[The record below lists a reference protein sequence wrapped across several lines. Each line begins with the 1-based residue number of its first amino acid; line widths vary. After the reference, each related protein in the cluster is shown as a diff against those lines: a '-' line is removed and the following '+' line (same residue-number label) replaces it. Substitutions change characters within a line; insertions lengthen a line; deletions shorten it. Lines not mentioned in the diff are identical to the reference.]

1 MKNMTNVNELLAMND
16 LSEGRKRPFEENP
29 LFFA

>member
-1 MKNMTNVNELLAMND
+1 MTNVNELLAMND